1 MLCADVFIHIRPVH
15 SVAVA
20 CEFPIGSLRW
30 RRVRQPRRPRQ
41 WHADDTPINQV
52 RGDCFV
58 VTWTQAIRDAMPTA
72 VLTPCLDDRRFV
84 PNAEPTDVIQL
95 AWAEPVQRRTMPQFG
110 HRHEESGIKFT
121 KHTGHCN
128 AWLGCRAARR
138 SRRTT
143 SSEPAAIHRVMAM
156 RAIAEPIRI
165 PQIAMTSALSL
176 LRMGASQNNNAIAD
190 TTISASSSIERR
202 AVRGNS
208 GRWPHTLQY
217 HRLKTP
223 SGSNGT
229 QNT

>member
-1 MLCADVFIHIRPVH
+1 
-15 SVAVA
+15 
-20 CEFPIGSLRW
+20 
-30 RRVRQPRRPRQ
+30 
-41 WHADDTPINQV
+41 
-52 RGDCFV
+52 
-58 VTWTQAIRDAMPTA
+58 
-72 VLTPCLDDRRFV
+72 
-84 PNAEPTDVIQL
+84 
-95 AWAEPVQRRTMPQFG
+95 
-110 HRHEESGIKFT
+110 
-121 KHTGHCN
+121 
-128 AWLGCRAARR
+128 
-138 SRRTT
+138 
-143 SSEPAAIHRVMAM
+143 M